1 MSSYYLKRSKI
12 LQKSHLIQNQFF
24 LKKKKADQTDE
35 IKGKGV
41 P

>member
-12 LQKSHLIQNQFF
+12 LQKSHLIQNQF
-24 LKKKKADQTDE
+24 KKKKADQTDE